1 MKKALAMIVMAGFS
15 VVCSAGEQVWRY
27 VDEKTGQ
34 ISYSNVQIKGR
45 KGEKV
50 DIMVYPTSA
59 SSGSAASTGAPPIPA
74 EIMRQLQSSEGR
86 VGKPNG
92 LPPLPALG
100 GKDLNLKPST
110 APASTVTSATDQS
123 GAQESKE
130 PRWAKEVL
138 VPTGPS
144 PAWAKDP
151 FAQK

>member
-1 MKKALAMIVMAGFS
+1 MKKALTMIVIAGFS

-34 ISYSNVQIKGR
+34 ISYSNIQIKGR

-50 DIMVYPTSA
+50 DIMVYPTS
-59 SSGSAASTGAPPIPA
+59 SSGGGAVSTGASPIPA
-74 EIMRQLQSSEGR
+74 EILKQLQSSEGR

-100 GKDLNLKPST
+100 ARALPPKPST
-110 APASTVTSATDQS
+110 ATGSTDQS
-123 GAQESKE
+123 LEQESKE
-130 PRWAKEVL
+130 PKWAKEVV
-138 VPTGPS
+138 VPAGPA